1 MSKTTV
7 AYSVR
12 CRSCIFA
19 NTISR
24 RDMDIHLF
32 CPFAGCIFTGE
43 ETHMHRL
50 FGACIS
56 EKGGENGSKQR

>member
-1 MSKTTV
+1 MSKTIV

-32 CPFAGCIFTGE
+32 CPFAGCIYT
-43 ETHMHRL
+43 
-50 FGACIS
+50 
-56 EKGGENGSKQR
+56 GGEKDEDKTDQIQERRRTD